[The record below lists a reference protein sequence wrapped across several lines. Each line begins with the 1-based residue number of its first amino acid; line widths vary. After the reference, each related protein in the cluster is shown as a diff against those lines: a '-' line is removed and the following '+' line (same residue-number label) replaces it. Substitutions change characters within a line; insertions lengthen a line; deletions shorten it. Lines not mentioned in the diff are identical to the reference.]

1 MKRFLLVLAALLGL
15 TLFTVVGPLFAQTA
29 SGTVKSVTL
38 EECEFI
44 PGTCVGILVIKSNEE
59 EQTFAIPRGTYI
71 MHGDHHWILLGE
83 LHTSDPVTVNFVL
96 YKGKPEAR
104 LVRLERRP
112 LPGEMQ
118 TD

>member
-1 MKRFLLVLAALLGL
+1 MKRFLLVLAALLGV
-15 TLFTVVGPLFAQTA
+15 TLFTVASPLFAQTA

-38 EECEFI
+38 EECDFI
-44 PGTCVGILVIKSNEE
+44 PGTCVGVLVIKSDDQEL
-59 EQTFAIPRGTYI
+59 TFAIPRGTYI
-71 MHGDHHWILLGE
+71 MHGHDHWILLGE
-83 LHTSDPVTVNFVL
+83 LHPSDPVTVSFVFR
-96 YKGKPEAR
+96 KGKPEAR

>member
-1 MKRFLLVLAALLGL
+1 MKRFLLVLVTLLGV
-15 TLFTVVGPLFAQTA
+15 TLFTVVSPVFAQSM
-29 SGTVKSVTL
+29 SGTIKSVTL
-38 EECEFI
+38 EECDFM
-44 PGTCVGILVIKSNEE
+44 PGTCVGVIVLQSGDQEH
-59 EQTFAIPRGTYI
+59 TFAVPRGTYI

-83 LHTSDPVTVNFVL
+83 LHPSDPVTVNFVL
-96 YKGKPEAR
+96 RKGKAEAR